1 MGWTVGPGRPTAVQ
15 RQATFLR
22 LNALWLPDNRIR
34 SRPIPWPRGRALANH
49 ISPLAQVFRGMADLI
64 DHDHTSQTQYEAVTK
79 AAEALAARAT
89 TQQLVVWPLWEAD
102 GAGLRAARPTP
113 FTLACPDKQPPP
125 PTSRRSSRRAQRR
138 PMVGIKPFE
147 ATLPPSWQ
155 AILQVGPPSPLRRQA
170 RALPQWTQGVCLD
183 LPFTT
188 WTQPMRPSSGRP
200 SPSFGVA
207 RSSRAAS
214 SSG

>member
-1 MGWTVGPGRPTAVQ
+1 MAEG
-15 RQATFLR
+15 
-22 LNALWLPDNRIR
+22 
-34 SRPIPWPRGRALANH
+34 GRAMANH
-49 ISPLAQVFRGMADLI
+49 ISPLAQVFRCMADLI
-64 DHDHTSQTQYEAVTK
+64 DHDHTSQTQCEAVTK

-89 TQQLVVWPLWEAD
+89 IQQLV
-102 GAGLRAARPTP
+102 AGRCGRPTAPACWRRPTP

-138 PMVGIKPFE
+138 PMVGMKPLQ

-170 RALPQWTQGVCLD
+170 RALHQWTQGVCLD

>member
-1 MGWTVGPGRPTAVQ
+1 MAEGGARWPTTSRHLPKCFAAWPISSTTTTPARPSMKPSPRPQRRWRPAPPLSSWWLGRCGRPTAPACW
-15 RQATFLR
+15 R
-22 LNALWLPDNRIR
+22 
-34 SRPIPWPRGRALANH
+34 
-49 ISPLAQVFRGMADLI
+49 
-64 DHDHTSQTQYEAVTK
+64 
-79 AAEALAARAT
+79 
-89 TQQLVVWPLWEAD
+89 
-102 GAGLRAARPTP
+102 RPTP

-138 PMVGIKPFE
+138 PMVGMKPLQ

-155 AILQVGPPSPLRRQA
+155 AILQVGTPSPLRRQA
-170 RALPQWTQGVCLD
+170 RALHQWTQGVCLD